1 MLFPAFPLWY
11 NFLVNSFARF
21 LFYTVFA
28 ASLLAG
34 AFAGGYWFRGQTKP
48 AGLAAPDRVAEQ
60 TGTPDEATTIWNGEL
75 FRQVW
80 TLLEREFYGP
90 DPSLTERT
98 YASVRGLT
106 DSYGDPY
113 TRFLEP
119 QPRELERDQLRGR
132 FGGIGAWIDRVEGGY
147 ALRPMPGRP
156 AEAAGVQSGDRL
168 IAIDGTLVNAETS
181 LETITA
187 LVRGPVDTEVCL
199 DLLRGALP
207 ENLRICVVRAEIETP
222 SVEWRLIP
230 DFAGAQT
237 VGYLKQ
243 SGFSERSVE
252 EMTQAIRELTAQGAR
267 AFVLDLRGNPGG
279 LVGAAVGVADLWLD
293 GGPVFFERKADGT
306 EQPYQA
312 EAGDVSLGAPLVVI
326 VDGASASASEIVAG
340 ALQDSGRALLV
351 GATTF
356 GKGSVQ
362 LIYDLVDGSSLH
374 VTSAHWFTP
383 KHNAIEGVGL
393 IPDVVIAPGSDPLPQ
408 AVERL
413 RDLVGNRP

>member
-1 MLFPAFPLWY
+1 MLFPTFPLWY
-11 NFLVNSFARF
+11 NFLVNSFART
-21 LFYTVFA
+21 LFYTFFA
-28 ASLLAG
+28 TLLLAG
-34 AFAGGYWFRGQTKP
+34 AFAGGYWLRGQTLP
-48 AGLAAPDRVAEQ
+48 APAAAPESAAALHAI
-60 TGTPDEATTIWNGEL
+60 PDEATTVWNGEL

-80 TLLEREFYGP
+80 SLLEREFYGV

-106 DSYGDPY
+106 DAYQDPY
-113 TRFLEP
+113 TRFVEP

-132 FGGIGAWIDRVEGGY
+132 FGGIGAWVDTVEGGY

-156 AEAAGVQSGDRL
+156 AEAAGVESGDRL
-168 IAIDGTLVNAETS
+168 VAIDDTPVNAETS

-199 DLLRGALP
+199 DLLRGPLP
-207 ENLRICVVRAEIETP
+207 ESLRICVVRAEIETP

-230 DFAGAQT
+230 DAAGAPA

-252 EMTQAIRELTAQGAR
+252 EMTQAIRELTAQGAL

-279 LVGAAVGVADLWLD
+279 LVSAAVGVADLWLD
-293 GGPVFFERKADGT
+293 RGPVFFERKADGT
-306 EQPYQA
+306 EQSYQA
-312 EAGDVSLGAPLVVI
+312 EAGDLSQGAPLVVI

-340 ALQDSGRALLV
+340 AFQDRSRALLV
-351 GATTF
+351 GETTY

-383 KHNAIEGVGL
+383 NRNAIEGVGL
-393 IPDVVIAPGSDPLPQ
+393 TPDVVIAPGSDPLPQ
-408 AVERL
+408 AV
-413 RDLVGNRP
+413 DLLSGVVGDRP